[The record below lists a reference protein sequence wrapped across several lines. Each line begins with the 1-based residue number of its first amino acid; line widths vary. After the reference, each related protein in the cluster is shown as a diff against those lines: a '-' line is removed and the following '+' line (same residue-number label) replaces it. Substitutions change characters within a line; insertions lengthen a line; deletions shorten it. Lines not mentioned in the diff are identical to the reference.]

1 MCRGDSDPLCGM
13 FIFES
18 IPRLTRPQEGS
29 DCKPSPAS
37 LPLPYLPFGFSKH
50 ASLLEGN
57 AALQK
62 VTPHVSEKL
71 KTSSYFLPSFE
82 IHKDAMFPFPS
93 ISKNGE

>member
-1 MCRGDSDPLCGM
+1 MFFRATVTFLSMCRGDSDPLCGM

-18 IPRLTRPQEGS
+18 IPRLARPQEGS

-62 VTPHVSEKL
+62 GD
-71 KTSSYFLPSFE
+71 TSRVRKV
-82 IHKDAMFPFPS
+82 KDF
-93 ISKNGE
+93 